1 MNGITFGE
9 YHSYRDLQLVIADKT
24 IGAPSPK
31 VETIDIPGGDG
42 VLDLTEVFGEVKY
55 NNRRLSFECST
66 IVPKTQFLTLFSRVQ
81 NLLHGK
87 RMMITLDDDPVWYY
101 IGRITVSDWKADK
114 RVGKLTIDCDCE
126 PFKYKKQKT
135 VVSATVDGTSNNL
148 YDFSKVNLV
157 STTIKKRSDDFFEV
171 DADNR
176 SGAWQ
181 YITFFH
187 DRYQEGEIAPNQN
200 VTIILETK
208 DFVVSGVSATR
219 MYYTSVNEV
228 QQDYFTPSSF
238 STGVETHNRKTSAL
252 YPAPIKDA
260 STIAAAVYFIRSF
273 IALPNGSKCKGKFRM
288 SVLPGNVRPENFTYV
303 SRDGTMHGL
312 QLVNG
317 KKRAVP
323 AITATAPFTIYHE
336 GNTYTVGAGTTT
348 IPELELKEG
357 VNDVAVKGS
366 GTITFTYQEGSL

>member
-9 YHSYRDLQLVIADKT
+9 YHSYRDLQLVISDKT
-24 IGAPSPK
+24 IGTPSPK

-42 VLDLTEVFGEVKY
+42 VLDLTEVFGEAKY

-114 RVGKLTIDCDCE
+114 QVGKLTIDCDCE

-135 VVSATVDGTSNNL
+135 VVSVAVDGTSNNF
-148 YDFSKVNLV
+148 YDISKITFPATITKNNDDFLALDVNNTGNGIVYPTIFHSLHETGV
-157 STTIKKRSDDFFEV
+157 IDQSQEMSMVVEIRESNTVPESGVYFYFTNYYAPQPDYFAPTSYPVLFTNSGNRVVVLPATIKGDAIANAAFFLRSYFSV
-171 DADNR
+171 Q
-176 SGAWQ
+176 SGAS
-181 YITFFH
+181 I
-187 DRYQEGEIAPNQN
+187 
-200 VTIILETK
+200 
-208 DFVVSGVSATR
+208 
-219 MYYTSVNEV
+219 
-228 QQDYFTPSSF
+228 
-238 STGVETHNRKTSAL
+238 KTSFRL
-252 YPAPIKDA
+252 SVVKGTVKPDNFVYA
-260 STIAAAVYFIRSF
+260 SA
-273 IALPNGSKCKGKFRM
+273 
-288 SVLPGNVRPENFTYV
+288 
-303 SRDGTMHGL
+303 DGTMRGL
-312 QLVNG
+312 RLFNS

-336 GNTYTVGAGTTT
+336 GNTYSVGAGTTT

-357 VNDVAVKGS
+357 VNDIAVKGS